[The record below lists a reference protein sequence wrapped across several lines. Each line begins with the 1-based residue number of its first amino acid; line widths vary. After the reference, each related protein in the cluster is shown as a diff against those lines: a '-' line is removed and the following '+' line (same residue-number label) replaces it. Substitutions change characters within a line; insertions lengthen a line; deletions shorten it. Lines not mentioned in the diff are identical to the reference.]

1 MPLME
6 SRATVRWRG
15 NLREGSGTL
24 TPATGAF
31 PELPLTFR
39 ARTESPDGQ
48 TSPEELIA
56 SAHAACYAM
65 AFSNVLATQASA
77 PDELRIEA
85 TCALDRTD
93 AGLKITGVR
102 LDVQGRVAGVDQ
114 ARFQQLAEEG
124 ERRCPV
130 SNALRGNV
138 EITVQARL
146 I

>member
-1 MPLME
+1 
-6 SRATVRWRG
+6 VRWRG
-15 NLREGSGTL
+15 NLRQGSGTL
-24 TPATGAF
+24 APATGAF

-39 ARTESPDGQ
+39 ARTESPDGK

-65 AFSNVLATQASA
+65 AFSNLLATEGSA
-77 PDELRIEA
+77 PEELEIEA
-85 TCALDRTD
+85 ICALDRTES
-93 AGLKITGVR
+93 GLKITTMTLNVA
-102 LDVQGRVAGVDQ
+102 GRVAGIDQ

-138 EITVQARL
+138 AISVSARL
-146 I
+146 K